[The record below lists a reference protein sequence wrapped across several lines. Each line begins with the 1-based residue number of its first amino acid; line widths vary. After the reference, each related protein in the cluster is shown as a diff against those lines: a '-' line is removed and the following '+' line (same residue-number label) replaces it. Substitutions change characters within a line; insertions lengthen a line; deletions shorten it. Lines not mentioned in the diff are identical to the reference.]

1 MHIKASVRSITKIS
15 TLRASARIA
24 VLTVIALSASS
35 SGWTQACSIPLAFE
49 KKLSVHPNADTY
61 SVLGE
66 WFNENHQPQ
75 CALDAFQSAL
85 KLDPSSKKAL
95 DGLAKGLIA
104 AGDYGAVIS
113 HLSSVQRDENLTLDL
128 ATAYR
133 EAELFDDAERIL
145 TDAVKSN
152 PNSDELT
159 SALVSLDIHV
169 SHFSAAEV
177 LAGKLATRKP
187 RDIEAQRVYLRTLVI
202 NGENDK
208 AILLAHKLLTLAP
221 HDPDFLYQSGL
232 LEREAGDYAQARK
245 HLEESIALNPNFYN
259 SHYNLGL
266 VLAQLQEA
274 AGASEQFRK
283 AIDLGGTEPAIRF
296 DLAKALRTLGQT
308 DEAQQQLQLYQQ
320 RLKEEAN
327 HSLAVLK
334 STQAEEAVKAGD
346 NQKAA
351 DLFREASQAL
361 PDNPA
366 LAYRLAIVLGVLGDL
381 PGERAAL
388 EQAIKADA
396 EFPLAHYQLGYLELH
411 DEHLAVAEDQFRL
424 AVKAS
429 PNYTQAW
436 VALAATLG
444 MESHLQDAIDAIASA
459 LKIDPNNKAALDL
472 QQKLTVAQGQPQ

>member
-1 MHIKASVRSITKIS
+1 MHIKALVRSITKLS
-15 TLRASARIA
+15 TLRASVRIA
-24 VLTVIALSASS
+24 VLAVIALSASS
-35 SGWTQACSIPLAFE
+35 TAWTQACSIPPAFE
-49 KKLSVHPNADTY
+49 NKLSVHPNADAY
-61 SVLGE
+61 SALGK

-113 HLSSVQRDENLTLDL
+113 LLRSVPRDENLTLDL

-133 EAELFDDAERIL
+133 EAELFDDAERVL
-145 TDAVKSN
+145 TDAVKIN
-152 PNSDELT
+152 PNFVELT

-177 LAGKLATRKP
+177 LAEKLATRKP
-187 RDIEAQRVYLRTLVI
+187 SDIEAQRIYLRTLVI
-202 NGENDK
+202 NKESDK

-232 LEREAGDYAQARK
+232 LEREAGDYPAARK
-245 HLEESIALNPNFYN
+245 HLEESISLNPNFYN
-259 SHYNLGL
+259 AHYNLGL
-266 VLAQLQEA
+266 VLAQLQDA

-283 AIDLGGTEPAIRF
+283 AIDLGGAEPAIRF
-296 DLAKALRTLGQT
+296 DLAKALRALGQT
-308 DEAQQQLQLYQQ
+308 DEAQQQLDLYQQ
-320 RLKEEAN
+320 RLKQEAA

-351 DLFREASQAL
+351 DLFREASQTL

-381 PGERAAL
+381 TGERAAL
-388 EQAIKADA
+388 VQAIKADA

-411 DEHLAVAEDQFRL
+411 DGNLAAAEEQFRL
-424 AVKAS
+424 AVKVS

-436 VALAATLG
+436 VALAATLA
-444 MESHLQDAIDAIASA
+444 METHLDDALAAVTNA

-472 QQKLTVAQGQPQ
+472 QQKLTAAQGQP